1 MTGTK
6 IYSYLSG
13 PPGIPRHT
21 FTSSLTRS
29 GVDLVTV
36 KDLLGHATSDTTVRY
51 AHSDYDTE
59 ARPSFDALIGGR
71 ARCGA
76 RLAGRRLQMVAGHLS
91 TRLSRGW

>member
-59 ARPSFDALIGGR
+59 ARAVAKLPTSEQNSVVTVFV
-71 ARCGA
+71 
-76 RLAGRRLQMVAGHLS
+76 RRWNQVG
-91 TRLSRGW
+91 

>member
-1 MTGTK
+1 VTGTK

-59 ARPSFDALIGGR
+59 ARAVAKLPTSEQNSVVTVFV
-71 ARCGA
+71 
-76 RLAGRRLQMVAGHLS
+76 RRWNQVG
-91 TRLSRGW
+91 

>member
-36 KDLLGHATSDTTVRY
+36 KDVLGHATSDTTVRY

-59 ARPSFDALIGGR
+59 ARAVAKLPTSEQNSVVTVFV
-71 ARCGA
+71 
-76 RLAGRRLQMVAGHLS
+76 RRWNQVG
-91 TRLSRGW
+91 

>member
-1 MTGTK
+1 VTGTK

-36 KDLLGHATSDTTVRY
+36 KDVLGHATSDTTVRY

-59 ARPSFDALIGGR
+59 ARAVAKLPTSEQNSVVTVFV
-71 ARCGA
+71 
-76 RLAGRRLQMVAGHLS
+76 RRWNQVG
-91 TRLSRGW
+91 